1 MTEYECI
8 PFRQTGYFS
17 KLICDYLDQQPFLE
31 DFYQR
36 FPSLENAE
44 GQMQDKAAHYSNTY
58 RSTLHQV
65 LKAQYTALNLGKEHP
80 VNANIDRLREEQTF
94 TVVTG
99 HQLNILTGPLYFI
112 YKITSTIALCRQLKE
127 RYPQQNFIPVFWMAS
142 EDHDFEE
149 ISFVNLP
156 DRRIQWAHDWKGAVG
171 TMPLNG
177 MGKVLD
183 ELEKSLGSTGHA
195 QELLRLFREAYQ
207 GSDSMAEATRRIV
220 HGLFGQEGLV
230 ILDGNEPEL
239 KNLVREAFWE
249 DLTQHSLE
257 EKINVSTEKLAA
269 HYHKQAHSRQINL
282 FYLRPG
288 RRDRIERQGE
298 TWSLDDGSLQ
308 FTRQEI
314 RKELEDYPERFS
326 PNAVFRPVYQ
336 EMILPN
342 LAYIGG
348 GGEIAYWLQ
357 LKEAFDH
364 WKIPLPMLS
373 LRDSFLWVSPKWKH
387 RLQDLQLKPRDLFSS
402 KEQLKAGYI
411 RRNASMDTDLKE
423 YHQELEQMFASLEDL
438 AQLTEESMLGAVN
451 AQRQKQMRGLEKLRK
466 KLLRAEKRRQKT
478 VMDKI
483 DRIHGALFPEGGLQE
498 RHDTLAPYYAQYG
511 PAFIQTLLE
520 QADPLQD
527 CFGILGEDV
536 LVEEPSTSLL

>member
-8 PFRQTGYFS
+8 PFRQTQYFS
-17 KLICDYLDQQPFLE
+17 RLICDYLDQEPFLKS
-31 DFYQR
+31 FYHR

-44 GQMQDKAAHYSNTY
+44 EQMKEKAAQYSD
-58 RSTLHQV
+58 RHRATLHQV
-65 LKAQYTALNLGKEHP
+65 LLNQYSSLNLAGDHP
-80 VNANIDRLREEQTF
+80 VSRNIDHLQKTETF

-112 YKITSTIALCRQLKE
+112 YKISSTIALCRQLKE
-127 RYPQQNFIPVFWMAS
+127 RYPAQNFVPVFWMAS

-149 ISFVNLP
+149 ISFVDLYGG
-156 DRRIQWAHDWKGAVG
+156 RIQWTHDWKGAVG

-183 ELEKSLGSTGHA
+183 ELEEYLGEGKQA
-195 QELLRLFREAYQ
+195 RQLLGIFREAYH
-207 GSDSMAEATRRIV
+207 GSDSLAEATRKIV
-220 HGLFGQEGLV
+220 HELFGQEGLV
-230 ILDGNEPEL
+230 ILDGNEAEL
-239 KNLVREAFWE
+239 KKLVRETFWE

-257 EKINVSTEKLAA
+257 RNINAATEKLAVQ
-269 HYHKQAHSRQINL
+269 YHKQAHPREINL

-288 RRDRIERQGE
+288 RRERIEKNGE
-298 TWSLDDGSLQ
+298 VWQLEGGALE
-308 FTRQEI
+308 FTREELRQ
-314 RKELEDYPERFS
+314 ELEDHPERFS

-336 EMILPN
+336 ETILPN

-357 LKEAFDH
+357 LGEAFQH
-364 WKIPLPMLS
+364 WDIPLPMLT
-373 LRDSFLWVSPKWKH
+373 LRDSFLWVSRKWSH
-387 RLQDLQLKPRDLFSS
+387 RLQDLQLKPSDLFRSRDELK
-402 KEQLKAGYI
+402 KEYI

-423 YHQELEQMFASLEDL
+423 YHDELEGMFASLEDL

-451 AQRQKQMRGLEKLRK
+451 AQRQKQMRGLENLRK

-483 DRIHGALFPEGGLQE
+483 DRIHGALFPSGGLQE
-498 RHDTLAPYYAQYG
+498 RQDTLAPYYAQYG
-511 PAFIQTLLE
+511 PAFISTLLE
-520 QADPLQD
+520 QARPLKD
-527 CFGILGEDV
+527 CFAILGEDV
-536 LVEEPSTSLL
+536 LVEETSSSLL